1 MSEQY
6 DALLRNLSAPISV
19 PQINNEND
27 SMSIIRGVRN
37 DASATLQS
45 THQDSSS
52 HCSVSAPIQDVN
64 EIENNASNAS
74 RMAPSRKDRMCANHP
89 ICMSMAK
96 ECGGWRSSHCSRLK
110 NNKIVLPDAQTLARM
125 KLQYKRNVDRVNK
138 QKKRGLLREI
148 G

>member
-52 HCSVSAPIQDVN
+52 HCSVSAPI
-64 EIENNASNAS
+64 
-74 RMAPSRKDRMCANHP
+74 
-89 ICMSMAK
+89 
-96 ECGGWRSSHCSRLK
+96 
-110 NNKIVLPDAQTLARM
+110 
-125 KLQYKRNVDRVNK
+125 
-138 QKKRGLLREI
+138 
-148 G
+148 